1 MTTFENYL
9 QQFERWLILK
19 NYALS
24 SRKDYVASVRRFH
37 QFCQARQNDP
47 TFIKADAVAIFLHYR
62 LTVEKKSWQ
71 TINGHYSAL
80 RLFYQKILDR
90 KWDLKKLP
98 RPKKQKT
105 LPRILSQQQIIDLIQ
120 NAPRYKHQV
129 LFLFF
134 YATGMRLSEVLNL
147 KLEDMDSK
155 TRQIHVHRGKGAKD
169 RIVPI
174 PADLLPV
181 LGRYNIFYRPKNF
194 LFNGRYSGT
203 RLSDKAA
210 QNAFMVAKKK
220 AKISVQAS
228 PHVLRHCFATHHLEA
243 GTNIVALQQ
252 MLGHKHLKTTL
263 QYVHLSTIHF
273 QTIHHPISDL
283 MTCLKP
289 ITSEKSSEPTERP
302 TSIISQL
309 RWSK

>member
-1 MTTFENYL
+1 MTTFETYL
-9 QQFERWLILK
+9 KEFDRWLGLK
-19 NYALS
+19 NYAVS
-24 SRKDYVASVRRFH
+24 SRKDYLAYVRRFH
-37 QFCQARQNDP
+37 DFCQLHKNDP
-47 TFIKADAVAIFLHYR
+47 SYKKEDAVAIFLHHR
-62 LTVEKKSWQ
+62 MEVEKKSWS
-71 TINGHYSAL
+71 TINCHYSAL
-80 RLFYQKILDR
+80 RLFYEKILDR
-90 KWDLKKLP
+90 KWNLRKLP
-98 RPKKQKT
+98 RPKRQKS

-120 NAPRYKHQV
+120 NAPRYKHQI

-147 KLEDMDSK
+147 KLEDMNSK

-181 LGRYNIFYRPKNF
+181 LGRYNVFYRPKEY

-210 QNAFMVAKKK
+210 QSAFMSAKTK
-220 AKISVQAS
+220 AGITVQAS
-228 PHVLRHCFATHHLEA
+228 PHTLRHCFATHHLEA

-252 MLGHKHLKTTL
+252 MLGHKYLKTTL
-263 QYVHLSTIHF
+263 EYVHLSSLHF
-273 QTIHHPISDL
+273 QTIHHPVSDL
-283 MTCLKP
+283 MSCLKP
-289 ITSEKSSEPTERP
+289 TTSATSSVPMEKP
-302 TSIISQL
+302 TSIISHL